1 MPTQIPTTFSRHNK
15 TYIPVGNGGKVIV
28 TPTGGDTFWIS
39 APGQKQQRVAYHE
52 LSSVVRE
59 LVHRN
64 GGPVPHM
71 PAPQRDQPWNPYERA
86 QQIVNNLL
94 EDDKE
99 MARIRKRV
107 EKAKFAR
114 ELESPEVQQADDPTA
129 FVTREVARRAVP
141 IKSLR
146 IEGRRWYRRGAGGT
160 YCTATIYINGELVH
174 ATPYQGGSG
183 DHYMTLAKDWLWRN
197 GYLEGL
203 LKDERD
209 PLWTIRDNHPEIDFH
224 YTVYDVSRQRDL

>member
-1 MPTQIPTTFSRHNK
+1 MPTYIPTTFSRHNK

-39 APGQKQQRVAYHE
+39 APGQKQQRVEYHE
-52 LSSVVRE
+52 LPSVVRE

-86 QQIVNNLL
+86 KQIVNNLL

-114 ELESPEVQQADDPTA
+114 ELDSPEVQQADDPTA
-129 FVTREVARRAVP
+129 FVAREVARRGEP
-141 IKSLR
+141 IKKLEVR
-146 IEGRRWYRRGAGGT
+146 GRRWYRRGAGGV
-160 YCTATIYINGELVH
+160 YCKAYIYINDELVH
-174 ATPYQGGSG
+174 VTAEQYGSG
-183 DHYMTLAKDWLWRN
+183 DHYLTLAKDWLQRN
-197 GYLEGL
+197 GYLAGL
-203 LKDERD
+203 LDDERD
-209 PLWTIRDNHPEIDFH
+209 PLWHLRDKHEINLQ
-224 YTVYDVSRQRDL
+224 YGVIDVPRERDL